1 MTTNDTEREHTMN
14 DRINRRTLILNGGA
28 AAAAGVML
36 AACGSEHSGIARVG
50 EAPVA
55 TALPEAHV
63 SDVVLLRTAESVE
76 QLALEALG
84 SEVLTSKAGD
94 TGKAAIEQFVGA
106 HRANVAALA
115 PLVQQHGGE
124 SFTAPNTR
132 MMKNYVT
139 TATALIAE
147 SDTPDTDVLVFL
159 HALEGVVA
167 ATYQAFVAWT
177 SEPALRSAMMSLA
190 VVPSEQSAATAQLL
204 RSGTAGIV
212 PGVDKNGADLV
223 ATLPSAFGPLSAY
236 GITIGKVNE
245 SGARTSINMETPSL
259 NSLEY

>member
-14 DRINRRTLILNGGA
+14 DAISRRTLLLNGGA
-28 AAAAGVML
+28 AAAAGVIL
-36 AACGSEHSGIARVG
+36 AACGGEHSGLARVG
-50 EAPVA
+50 EAPA
-55 TALPEAHV
+55 TTALPEAHV

-84 SEVLTSKAGD
+84 SDVMMSKAGG
-94 TGKAAIEQFVGA
+94 TGKAAIEQFLGT

-115 PLVQQHGGE
+115 PLVKQNGGE
-124 SFTAPNTR
+124 SVTAPNTR

-139 TATALIAE
+139 TATALIDE
-147 SDTPDTDVLVFL
+147 SDTPDTDVLVFV
-159 HALEGVVA
+159 HALEGIVA

-177 SEPALRSAMMSLA
+177 SEPSLRAAMMTLA
-190 VVPSEQSAATAQLL
+190 VAPSENSAATAQLL

-212 PGVDKNGADLV
+212 PGLDENGAELV

-245 SGARTSINMETPSL
+245 AGARTTINMETPSL